1 MNEIDLINTVLGRHE
16 SLFKR
21 DMIDN
26 YTEMGKMARG
36 KNVLVIGGA
45 GTIGFHFIKALIP
58 LEPACIIII
67 DTNENGLAEVIR
79 DLRSTAGYHLPEL
92 LTYPIA
98 FSHKIFRKVFL
109 HHGPFQIV
117 ANFAAH
123 KHVRSEKDVFS
134 IEALLENNL
143 LQAFDLMELLK
154 IHAPEHFFCVSTDK
168 AANPVNIMGASKKMM
183 EHLIMSYS
191 KSFKV
196 TTARFANVAFSNG
209 SLLES
214 FRRRMDKKQP
224 LSCPEDVRRFFVSP
238 QEAGQIC
245 LMACLLGNSTEIF
258 FPKLHPD
265 NDLINITDI
274 LQKFLNALGYTQ
286 HVCES
291 EEDARNKSGFLPAG
305 QYPVY
310 YSKADSSGEKLYE
323 EFYTDEENVNL
334 SRFNMLGVI
343 SPEVS
348 EYQQR
353 DFTSVISEFRQVLD
367 MPGLLKEDIVQLLN
381 KHIPEFNHIETG
393 ISLDSK
399 M

>member
-1 MNEIDLINTVLGRHE
+1 MNEIDLINTVLGRQE
-16 SLFKR
+16 SLFKK
-21 DMIDN
+21 DMTYN
-26 YTEMGKMARG
+26 YEAMRKMTQG
-36 KNVLVIGGA
+36 KNVLIIGGA

-58 LEPACIIII
+58 LAPARIIII

-79 DLRSTAGYHLPEL
+79 DLRSTAGYNLPEL

-98 FSHKIFRKVFL
+98 FSHKIFRKIFL
-109 HHGPFQIV
+109 HHGPFQII

-143 LQAFDLMELLK
+143 LHAFDLMELLR
-154 IHAPEHFFCVSTDK
+154 IHPPEHFFCVSTDK

-191 KSFKV
+191 NTFKV

-214 FRRRMDKKQP
+214 FRRRIDKKQP

-238 QEAGQIC
+238 EEAGQIC
-245 LMACLLGNSTEIF
+245 LMACLLGNSSEIF
-258 FPKLHPD
+258 FPKLHPEK
-265 NDLINITDI
+265 DLISITDI
-274 LQKFLNALGYTQ
+274 LQKFLSALGYTQ
-286 HVCES
+286 YICVS
-291 EEDARNKSGFLPAG
+291 EEDARNKSGFLPAQ

-323 EFYTDEENVNL
+323 EFYTSGEKVNL
-334 SRFNMLGVI
+334 SKFTMLGVI
-343 SPEVS
+343 SPDVS
-348 EYQQR
+348 HYQSQ
-353 DFTSVISEFRQVLD
+353 DFASVINEFREMLD
-367 MPGLLKEDIVQLLN
+367 MPGLRKEDIVGLLN